1 MCCAIENPTY
11 QILWQIYGVGSWT
24 FGWGQMGGGN
34 PIWLIFWKID
44 GEESWT
50 REVRWLKTHFTKC
63 YGKSLGRGALVGN
76 LLVQFS

>member
-1 MCCAIENPTY
+1 MWCVIENSTY

-50 REVRWLKTHFTKC
+50 REVRWLKTHFTKS